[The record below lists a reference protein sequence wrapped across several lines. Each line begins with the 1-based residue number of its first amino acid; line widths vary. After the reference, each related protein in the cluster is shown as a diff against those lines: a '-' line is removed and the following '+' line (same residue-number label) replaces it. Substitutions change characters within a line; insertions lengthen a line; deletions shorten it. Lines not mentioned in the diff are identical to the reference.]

1 MPADPAPPAQHTSGN
16 LMGAPTVPD
25 TRSSITWNDGAV
37 VTLDQRALPHHR
49 RELTLRSVDEV
60 IEAITSLAVRG
71 APTIG
76 LIGALGV
83 ALSARLHSNAGFLD
97 EDAVRTDARRIVRAR
112 PTAVNLSWAV
122 DRTLEQLP
130 NGPGAVLACALEL
143 LAEDAATNQAAA
155 ERAAHL
161 VTELLPQG
169 QLRILTHCNT
179 GRLATSA
186 VGTAL
191 GAILHLAA
199 WGEVREVLVGE
210 TRPLLQGARLTAWEL
225 GEASVPYRLCT
236 DSAGPA
242 AMARGMVDCV
252 LVGADRIA
260 ANGDVANKIGTYA
273 LAVAAARHGVPF
285 LVVAPESSWDRTLPD
300 GSGIVVE
307 ERDPAEVT
315 GFGGVDIA
323 PAGSAAYNPAFDVT
337 PAELIT
343 AIVSERGTVR
353 PCRTTSGGR
362 ERDHLGD
369 QLAVMS
375 AALYE
380 RGWMPGTAGN
390 LSVRIPGPDD
400 LALITPSGRDKGDL
414 SFTDMVEVT
423 ATTGAAARP
432 GSPRPSAETVIHAAV
447 YRHTSARAVIHVHS
461 PYATT
466 VASLQGHGAGILPVL
481 LERYELIKGLGRT
494 EPDGVLVPVF
504 ANWPEVPR
512 IADEVAAHLRRE
524 TSAVCGLLIVDH
536 GITVWGEDLA
546 QAKNRLECFEAMF
559 QLRLLAGAHPIP
571 AL

>member
-1 MPADPAPPAQHTSGN
+1 MSADTAPPAPHSGTG
-16 LMGAPTVPD
+16 LVGAAPLPAP
-25 TRSSITWNDGAV
+25 RSSISWEDGAI
-37 VTLDQRALPHHR
+37 VTLDQRALPHDR
-49 RELTLRSVDEV
+49 RALTLRSVDEV
-60 IEAITSLAVRG
+60 IAAIDSLAVRG

-83 ALSARLHSNAGFLD
+83 ALSARLHSSAGFLD
-97 EDAVRTDARRIVRAR
+97 EGAVHADARRIVRTR
-112 PTAVNLSWAV
+112 PTAVNLARAV
-122 DRTLEQLP
+122 DRTLQQLP
-130 NGPGAVLACALEL
+130 NGPEAVLSCARDL
-143 LAEDAATNQAAA
+143 LAEDAATNQAAV
-155 ERAAHL
+155 ERAAQL
-161 VTELLPQG
+161 VSELCPSG
-169 QLRILTHCNT
+169 RLRVLTHCNT
-179 GRLATSA
+179 GSLATSA

-191 GAILHLAA
+191 GVILHLAA
-199 WGEVREVLVGE
+199 RGQVREVLVGE

-260 ANGDVANKIGTYA
+260 ANGDAANKIGTYA
-273 LAVAAARHGVPF
+273 LAVAAARHKIPF
-285 LVVAPESSWDRTLPD
+285 IVVVPESTWDRTLAD
-300 GSGIVVE
+300 GSGIVIE

-315 GFGGVDIA
+315 GCGGVSTA
-323 PAGSAAYNPAFDVT
+323 PAGAAAYNPAFDVT

-343 AIVSERGTVR
+343 AIVSERRTVR
-353 PCRTTSGGR
+353 PSGGG
-362 ERDHLGD
+362 ERDCIGD

-390 LSVRIPGPDD
+390 LSVRIPGPDGT
-400 LALITPSGRDKGDL
+400 ALITPSGRDKGDL
-414 SFTDMVEVT
+414 SCTDMVEV
-423 ATTGAAARP
+423 AAATGAAVRP
-432 GSPRPSAETVIHAAV
+432 GSPRPSAETAIHAAV
-447 YRHTSARAVIHVHS
+447 YRHTPARAVIHVHS

-466 VASLQGHGAGILPVL
+466 VASLQGRDADIPPVL
-481 LERYELIKGLGRT
+481 LERFELIKGLGRA

-524 TSAVCGLLIVDH
+524 SEAVCGLLIVDH

-559 QLRLLAGAHPIP
+559 QLLLLAGAHPAIP